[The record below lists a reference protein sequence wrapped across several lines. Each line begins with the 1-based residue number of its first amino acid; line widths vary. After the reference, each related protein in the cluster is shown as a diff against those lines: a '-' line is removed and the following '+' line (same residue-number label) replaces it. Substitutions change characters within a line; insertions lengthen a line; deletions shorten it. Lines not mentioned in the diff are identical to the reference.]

1 MNVGRRRIVSTQMPS
16 RGVDIVEGIPV
27 YLKEGVMYTFQSCVA
42 DGPGPRLG
50 TYDATTKKAAWDYD
64 AANVASWL
72 QTYRENLVPR
82 SRK

>member
-1 MNVGRRRIVSTQMPS
+1 MNVGGLGIVGTQMPS

-27 YLKEGVMYTFQSCVA
+27 YLKEGVMYRFQSGTA
-42 DGPGPRLG
+42 DGPGPRIG
-50 TYDATTKKAAWDYD
+50 TYDATTKKATWDHD
-64 AANVASWL
+64 TANAASFL

>member
-1 MNVGRRRIVSTQMPS
+1 MNASGPGIVGTQMPS

-27 YLKEGVMYTFQSCVA
+27 YLKEGIIYRFQSGIA
-42 DGPGPRLG
+42 DGPGPRIG
-50 TYDATTKKAAWDYD
+50 TYDATTQKATWDHD
-64 AANVASWL
+64 TANAHSFL